1 VRYVG
6 WGGLSKV
13 FDRWDNKGWEK
24 EYEQL
29 KELLTDEEWSEA
41 RASTINAHY
50 TSREV
55 ILAMWQAVLNMG
67 FEKGNKLGGRRPG
80 ALNRSSEEAK
90 LAVARIANQGLD
102 AFREDIEKIRK
113 ENPIEA
119 AKLYLRLLEYIVPK
133 KSAIELKGEIK
144 QQIQQVTVNVIKK
157 DFNGITDTNI

>member
-1 VRYVG
+1 M
-6 WGGLSKV
+6 
-13 FDRWDNKGWEK
+13 
-24 EYEQL
+24 
-29 KELLTDEEWSEA
+29 A
-41 RASTINAHY
+41 
-50 TSREV
+50 
-55 ILAMWQAVLNMG
+55 
-67 FEKGNKLGGRRPG
+67 FEKGNKLGGRKPG

-102 AFREDIEKIRK
+102 AFREDIDRIRR

-157 DFNGITDTNI
+157 DFNGITDTDK

>member
-1 VRYVG
+1 M
-6 WGGLSKV
+6 
-13 FDRWDNKGWEK
+13 
-24 EYEQL
+24 
-29 KELLTDEEWSEA
+29 A
-41 RASTINAHY
+41 
-50 TSREV
+50 
-55 ILAMWQAVLNMG
+55 
-67 FEKGNKLGGRRPG
+67 FEKGNKLGGRKPG

-102 AFREDIEKIRK
+102 AFREDIDRIRR

-157 DFNGITDTNI
+157 DFNGIGDTDK